1 VAYGIPKMDIIDP
14 NYPCFVARLGGVL
27 GGKEIQG

>member
-1 VAYGIPKMDIIDP
+1 MDIIDP

-27 GGKEIQG
+27 GGKETQG